1 MNIFGVGTAELL
13 IILVIALL
21 VLGPERLPEIARM
34 WAKFTRTMGTF
45 TRTWQDFNT
54 QLTAEI
60 NREVEGKPRAA
71 APPKPA
77 PAAAPVVAPDLEANT
92 IAPPRAEEQASQAV
106 EIVEPSPAEPVEAEV
121 AENLPADDVA
131 VYELPPD
138 LAESPKADDVVAHE
152 LPPDLAESPKA
163 ADTNP

>member
-21 VLGPERLPEIARM
+21 VLGPERLPEIARL

-60 NREVEGKPRAA
+60 NREVEGKPRPAA

-77 PAAAPVVAPDLEANT
+77 PPVVAPDLEANT
-92 IAPPRAEEQASQAV
+92 IAPPQLQEQASEPAV
-106 EIVEPSPAEPVEAEV
+106 IGEPGPAGPAEAEATESLPVDHVAAYEMPPDLAEA
-121 AENLPADDVA
+121 AGADYLA
-131 VYELPPD
+131 VYDLPPD
-138 LAESPKADDVVAHE
+138 LAEVPT
-152 LPPDLAESPKA
+152 A
-163 ADTNP
+163 ADTKHE

>member
-21 VLGPERLPEIARM
+21 VLGPERLPEIARL

-60 NREVEGKPRAA
+60 NREVEGKPKAP
-71 APPKPA
+71 PPKPA
-77 PAAAPVVAPDLEANT
+77 PTPPPAAPATPSPVAPVVVPPDLEANT
-92 IAPPRAEEQASQAV
+92 IAPPQPPDQVGQPV
-106 EIVEPSPAEPVEAEV
+106 ESVEPGPAEPAEAGAAESASV
-121 AENLPADDVA
+121 ADMATD
-131 VYELPPD
+131 ELPPD
-138 LAESPKADDVVAHE
+138 LAEA
-152 LPPDLAESPKA
+152 PPA
-163 ADTNP
+163 ADTRP